1 MLRKEDYLK
10 AEEYFLKAIE
20 INPWDQD
27 FYLNPSLV
35 YTKTKNDDKK
45 EMILKKCLDFNPWSQ
60 ACLKDLKGD

>member
-27 FYLNPSLV
+27 FYLNLSFIYV
-35 YTKTKNDDKK
+35 KSKKNDKK
-45 EMILKKCLDFNPWSQ
+45 EMTLNKCLDFNPWSQ
-60 ACLKDLKGD
+60 KCLRNLNK